1 MSPVQE
7 EAVPRAFGPSL
18 LAVLRPG
25 RAATCPLHALR
36 IKGLSR
42 SFDMLPAFA
51 GTLRHL
57 VLPNLSWTG
66 ARGLPNII
74 SHFTILE
81 VHTFP
86 NKM

>member
-1 MSPVQE
+1 M
-7 EAVPRAFGPSL
+7 PRAFGPSL

-57 VLPNLSWTG
+57 VLPNLSWTAG
-66 ARGLPNII
+66 ARGLPYII
-74 SHFTILE
+74 SHFTTLE